1 MQSCGQRVYAGF
13 HKSMEQKDISAMMLA
28 FADEAVKMARE
39 GFEMELDFSESSLQ
53 KVEQIL
59 SHLAN
64 EMPESAGDTA
74 IDEMSKVWGGYLGEV
89 VRRRWGGEWTID
101 YYPGGQYLI
110 ITLNVGGSKLFPSMK
125 VNRRLT
131 EGPSEDLWSFYKKI
145 KERLEAKPGAKVQ

>member
-1 MQSCGQRVYAGF
+1 
-13 HKSMEQKDISAMMLA
+13 MEQKDIGTMMLA
-28 FADEAVKMARE
+28 FADEAVKMGRE
-39 GFEMELDFSESSLQ
+39 SFEMDLDFSEGSLQ

-64 EMPESAGDTA
+64 EMPESAGETA
-74 IDEMSKVWGGYLGEV
+74 VDEMSKVWGGYLGEV

-110 ITLNVGGSKLFPSMK
+110 ITLNVAGSKLFPSMK

-131 EGPSEDLWSFYKKI
+131 EGPQENIWDFYKTVKA
-145 KERLEAKPGAKVQ
+145 RLEAKPGGRVQ